1 MAGVAVAFSVGWNI
15 TTVGAVASDL
25 SHDYG
30 VGLATI
36 GLFTTTQ
43 FIVHM
48 SLQIPA
54 GRAAD
59 RFGAWRIALVA
70 VTFMA
75 AGNALA
81 LAAPVT
87 GLAMVARGVVGFG
100 TALGF
105 VGGSDYI
112 RASGGSP
119 FVQGVFGGSSVLAP
133 GLALAIFPQLR
144 EPLGFGAPYVTA
156 LVVAV
161 AVLALLAFAPDAPR
175 LPRHEGEHVDGG
187 LFRDVRM
194 YRFAAIHTASF
205 GLSVVVGNWVVTL
218 LQKHGHSHRAAA
230 AAGSLTL
237 LLGFFTRI
245 FGGWSFRRHPETAL
259 PLVAASLV
267 VGGAATC
274 VLPFPVPFPALVAAS
289 AVVGL
294 AAGIPFAMAISGVA
308 AVRRDAPGAAV
319 GFVNGWAA
327 FAILAGTPLVGLTFA
342 LAGRGRLGFLVVGIV
357 WMLSA
362 LATPRKRD
370 LVVQRDIVPPTAT

>member
-1 MAGVAVAFSVGWNI
+1 VTLLAAAV
-15 TTVGAVASDL
+15 
-25 SHDYG
+25 
-30 VGLATI
+30 
-36 GLFTTTQ
+36 
-43 FIVHM
+43 
-48 SLQIPA
+48 
-54 GRAAD
+54 
-59 RFGAWRIALVA
+59 
-70 VTFMA
+70 MA

-81 LAAPVT
+81 LIAPVT
-87 GLAMVARGVVGFG
+87 ALGMGARGVVGFG

-119 FVQGVFGGSSVLAP
+119 FVQGIFGGSSVLAP
-133 GLALAIFPQLR
+133 GLALAIVPQL
-144 EPLGFGAPYVTA
+144 EGPLGFRAPFVSALAVA
-156 LVVAV
+156 LVVLTV
-161 AVLALLAFAPDAPR
+161 IAFAPEAPR
-175 LPRHEGEHVDGG
+175 VQRHEAEHVDGG
-187 LFRDVRM
+187 LFRDGRM

-205 GLSVVVGNWVVTL
+205 GLSVVIGNWVVTL
-218 LQKHGHSHRAAA
+218 LQKHGHSHGAAA

-267 VGGAATC
+267 IGGAATC
-274 VLPFPVPFPALVAAS
+274 VLASPAPFAVLIVAA

-294 AAGIPFAMAISGVA
+294 AAGIPFAAAISGVA

-327 FAILAGTPLVGLTFA
+327 LAILVATPLVGLTFSF
-342 LAGRGRLGFLVVGIV
+342 AGRGRLGFLVVGIV
-357 WMLSA
+357 WILSA
-362 LATPRKRD
+362 LATPRRGD